1 MTDPQDHRQTEPAP
15 LTPEQE
21 AARKRRNVWIFWAL
35 IGFIV
40 LIFVTTV
47 VRLTRN
53 VATGGA

>member
-1 MTDPQDHRQTEPAP
+1 MTDPEDRRPDAPAP

-21 AARKRRNVWIFWAL
+21 SARKRRNVWIFWAL

-47 VRLTRN
+47 VRLTGN
-53 VATGGA
+53 IATGGA

>member
-1 MTDPQDHRQTEPAP
+1 MTEPREDQPGPAK
-15 LTPEQE
+15 LSPEQE

-47 VRLTRN
+47 VRLTGN